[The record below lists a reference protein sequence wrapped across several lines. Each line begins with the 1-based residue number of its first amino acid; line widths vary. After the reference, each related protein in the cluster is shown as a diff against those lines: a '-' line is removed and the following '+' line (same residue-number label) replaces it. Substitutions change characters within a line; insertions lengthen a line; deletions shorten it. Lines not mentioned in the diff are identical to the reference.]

1 MALKSCTE
9 MSSVNVKNSSVLELK
24 RRLKNLCHLTKH
36 TDIVERLGSLMSDD
50 LVASWVCGGLSL
62 AAKKLAGYELKQC
75 RNAGKTVIGELK
87 EMVKVQDYRKMATQL
102 QLYAVKVA
110 VVVLPLPPPLGRIIE
125 QGVHLRLQRLAQDA
139 GEELDSLEKK
149 LDAKIRRTMSRELL
163 RLGTAQA
170 RAAEEQVTEMLTLD
184 GLLND
189 MVSKS
194 SETSSQFAT
203 AMAQVT
209 SFNRW
214 AILEHDLATS
224 S

>member
-1 MALKSCTE
+1 MKPGE
-9 MSSVNVKNSSVLELK
+9 PFQ
-24 RRLKNLCHLTKH
+24 H
-36 TDIVERLGSLMSDD
+36 IVERLGSLMSDD

-189 MVSKS
+189 MVSKLGTDCTRS
-194 SETSSQFAT
+194 TASEHWEFTGFQ
-203 AMAQVT
+203 
-209 SFNRW
+209 
-214 AILEHDLATS
+214 
-224 S
+224 